1 MLKYLK
7 RKIESIFSFSY
18 NQELME
24 KMLSLSVVK
33 GQTSYSFSLD
43 FLIYLL
49 TNELKA
55 SKKQYPEVPSW
66 KRDCQ

>member
-1 MLKYLK
+1 VLKFLK
-7 RKIESIFSFSY
+7 RKFESIFSFSY

-24 KMLSLSVVK
+24 NMLSLSVVK
-33 GQTSYSFSLD
+33 GQTSYSFGLD

>member
-1 MLKYLK
+1 MLKFLK
-7 RKIESIFSFSY
+7 KKFESIFSFSH

-33 GQTSYSFSLD
+33 GRTSYSFGLD